1 LDLGGGGDLG
11 AGAAAALESAAE
23 VAGTAAQAAVVG
35 PEDNLP
41 PPVVQSDNNVT
52 GSIFN
57 STSGDD
63 NFTGGAGNDTFNAGA
78 GADTFRGNGGED
90 IFKFTSAGDSPTS
103 GFDTIADFQ
112 AGVDKIDL
120 FEISGTNGKTFDFIG
135 TTAFTGSSNNK
146 VEARQDGSGDLEI
159 DTSDNGSA
167 NMKIALTGSVT
178 LTDSDFLF
186 TPASS

>member
-1 LDLGGGGDLG
+1 M
-11 AGAAAALESAAE
+11 
-23 VAGTAAQAAVVG
+23 
-35 PEDNLP
+35 
-41 PPVVQSDNNVT
+41 
-52 GSIFN
+52 
-57 STSGDD
+57 
-63 NFTGGAGNDTFNAGA
+63 
-78 GADTFRGNGGED
+78 
-90 IFKFTSAGDSPTS
+90 
-103 GFDTIADFQ
+103 
-112 AGVDKIDL
+112 